1 MSLNKSLCLIPSK
14 HWTEV
19 LLIPFINMC
28 LCAMRTSIILVKT
41 SLHNPSI
48 RVNMANLTLV
58 FYRNSDVEFCSVQ
71 LTQRKILDQCDILFK
86 KKPKQQ
92 VVNSSPLRQKWDISF
107 LRQGMKFLCWQVPL
121 LDNLSPFL

>member
-1 MSLNKSLCLIPSK
+1 
-14 HWTEV
+14 
-19 LLIPFINMC
+19 MC

-58 FYRNSDVEFCSVQ
+58 FYRNPDVEFCSVQ

-92 VVNSSPLRQKWDISF
+92 VVNSSPLRQK
-107 LRQGMKFLCWQVPL
+107 
-121 LDNLSPFL
+121 